1 MPLYSLVVPVYRNE
15 LNIVPLLKA
24 VEDIAANLSGDF
36 EAVFVVDGSPDNSG
50 KVLLDESPKYSFSSK
65 IVFHS
70 RNFGAFAAIRTG
82 LECSSG
88 TYVAAMAAD
97 LQEPPTLILEAFLV
111 LTAGEAD
118 IVFGER
124 IEREDKLLSQ
134 LLSKTFWGFY
144 RRFILPA
151 MPRGGVDI
159 FACNKMVKDA
169 VLMIE
174 EPNSSLIAQ
183 LFWVGYRRKFVP
195 YKRRARQI
203 GESAWNF
210 SRRFRYM
217 MDSIFSF
224 SDLPIMLVLWVGA
237 FGCAA
242 SFVFAVGTLIA
253 KVTGHIDEAGYTS
266 LFLLI
271 TFFGSLILLVQGTL
285 GCYIWR
291 TAENSKKRPLSLVSH
306 VVTNARTEAELQ
318 S

>member
-1 MPLYSLVVPVYRNE
+1 MPRYSLVVPVYRNE
-15 LNIVPLLKA
+15 LNIIPLLKA
-24 VEDIAANLSGDF
+24 VEDIAAKLAGDF
-36 EAVFVVDGSPDNSG
+36 EAIFVVDGSPDNSG
-50 KVLLDESPKYSFSSK
+50 KVLLDESPNYNFSSK

-97 LQEPPTLILEAFLV
+97 LQEPPSLILEAFFILN
-111 LTAGEAD
+111 ADRAD

-124 IEREDKLLSQ
+124 VERDDKFLSKLLS
-134 LLSKTFWGFY
+134 KIFWAVY
-144 RRFILPA
+144 RRYVLPA

-169 VLMIE
+169 VLTIE

-183 LFWVGYRRKFVP
+183 LFWVGYRRTFVP

-203 GESAWNF
+203 GESAWSF

-224 SDLPIMLVLWVGA
+224 SDLPIMLVLWVGVL
-237 FGCAA
+237 GCAT
-242 SFVFAVGTLIA
+242 SFIFGLVTLIA
-253 KVTGHIDEAGYTS
+253 RLTGRIDEAGYTS

-271 TFFGSLILLVQGTL
+271 TFFGSLVLLVQGVL

-306 VVTNARTEAELQ
+306 VVTSASTKAESQL
-318 S
+318 